1 VASSGASHPLR
12 EANRRNVIEAL
23 RVHGPMTRTAL
34 ARATGLSRTTIAT
47 LLSELLDQGVVSETR
62 DDGVERR
69 RGAGRPATVVRLDES
84 VGVALGIDVGAR
96 HLAVALGDLAHH
108 VLAERWEA
116 LPPGHSAE
124 LGIERVANLV
134 GELLVEAGVDRGD
147 VIGAAAGLPGPIS
160 QPDGTV
166 ASPNILPGWAGIDVA
181 DQMSERLGVPVFVE
195 NDANLGALAESVWGA
210 GRGVAQMA
218 YIKAASGIGAGIV
231 HDGRLFRGTSGTAGE
246 IGHTT
251 VVEDGPICRCGNRG
265 CLELY
270 AGGVAILAALRQSH
284 ADIETLEQVVS
295 LAAEGH
301 PACAR
306 VLADAGRHV
315 GVAVANLIN
324 LVNPARIVV
333 GGELSR
339 AGETLLAPMRTAAER
354 SAVPAAVEAVEIV
367 PGVLGQRAE
376 VLGGVALVLLEPWRF
391 GAGKL
396 APALAESPAGR

>member
-1 VASSGASHPLR
+1 MASSGASHPLR
-12 EANRRNVIEAL
+12 EANRRHVIEAL
-23 RVHGPMTRTAL
+23 RVNGPMTRSAL
-34 ARATGLSRTTIAT
+34 AHATGLSRTTVAT
-47 LLSELLDQGVVSETR
+47 LLAQLLDQKVVCETSGP
-62 DDGVERR
+62 GVEGR

-96 HLAVALGDLAHH
+96 HLAVAVGDLAHQ
-108 VLAERWEA
+108 VKAERWED
-116 LPPGHSAE
+116 LPLGHTAE
-124 LGIERVANLV
+124 VGIDRVAKLV
-134 GELLVEAGVDRGD
+134 DELLEEAGVDRTD
-147 VIGAAAGLPGPIS
+147 VIGAAMGLPGPIS
-160 QPDGTV
+160 QPDGMV
-166 ASPNILPGWAGIDVA
+166 ASPNILPGWAGIPVA
-181 DQMSERLGVPVFVE
+181 DETSERLGLSVFVE

-218 YIKAASGIGAGIV
+218 YIKAASGIGSGIV

-251 VVEDGPICRCGNRG
+251 VAEDGPICRCGNRG

-270 AGGVAILAALRQSH
+270 AGGVAIIAALRQSH

-295 LAAEGH
+295 LAAENH
-301 PACAR
+301 PACVR
-306 VLADAGRHV
+306 VLADAGSHV
-315 GVAVANLIN
+315 GVACANLIN

-339 AGETLLAPMRTAAER
+339 AGETLLAPMRIAAER
-354 SAVPAAVEAVEIV
+354 SAVPAAAEAVEIV

-391 GAGKL
+391 GADEL
-396 APALAESPAGR
+396 APAMAESPAGL